1 MFVLLGEKLP
11 DANTLIKEY
20 NPEIRVEQ
28 ITKAFELVLSLLSMS
43 FGYGTK
49 KYTFEN
55 GKITTATEYIGEKQ
69 DCMQELNKQRNNA
82 KDYIADIVHAA
93 MWFSNTFNETAYDV
107 EEELSIEFDDSYI
120 EDKVAKLESMRADA
134 LSFSE
139 IPILKVRYFME
150 KYNIPEE
157 EAKKW
162 LQNPEEPIEDLED

>member
-1 MFVLLGEKLP
+1 MTGEKLP
-11 DANTLIKEY
+11 TEKSLIQEY
-20 NPEIRVEQ
+20 NPEIRIEE
-28 ITKAFELVLSLLSMS
+28 ITKAFELALSLLSMM

-69 DCMQELNKQRNNA
+69 DSMQELNKQRKNA
-82 KDYIADIVHAA
+82 EDYIADIVHAA
-93 MWFSNTFNETAYDV
+93 MWFSNVFNGTGFNV

-162 LQNPEEPIEDLED
+162 LQNTEEPIDDLED